1 MEKVIVDCSTG
12 EQTVVPLT
20 DEEIAELEA
29 AAAKA
34 EADRLAAEQEAAAK
48 AVARQALLGGQPRLE
63 PLLLPVQQFL
73 LQSKGQQFALPLSSL
88 RLLFPLLSPYEFFM
102 PYR

>member
-34 EADRLAAEQEAAAK
+34 EADRKAAEKAAADK
-48 AVARQALLGGQPRLE
+48 AAARQAILDKLGLTAEEAAVLLG
-63 PLLLPVQQFL
+63 
-73 LQSKGQQFALPLSSL
+73 
-88 RLLFPLLSPYEFFM
+88 
-102 PYR
+102 